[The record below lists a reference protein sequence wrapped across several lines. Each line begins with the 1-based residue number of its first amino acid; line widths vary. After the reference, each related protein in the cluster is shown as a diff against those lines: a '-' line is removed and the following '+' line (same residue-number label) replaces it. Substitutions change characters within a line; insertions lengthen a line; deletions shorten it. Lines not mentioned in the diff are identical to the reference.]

1 MGTPLTGNTVAS
13 TYAGLLKTTDNAV
26 LNSSLRTIT
35 DGNGNDSSLQISTAA
50 VNSTGNFSVATNKL
64 TVASASG
71 NTQIAGTLGVTGATT
86 LSSTLAVSSNISTS
100 GGNLSVYGNFTQSNS
115 GASNTIAGTTVFNS
129 PTVTFNSLTNFNS
142 LATFSGGFSVP
153 GAVSLGSTLSVT
165 GLSTLSGGISTTSSI
180 VTSGAGGFISCGN
193 NLTVAGNAFLNGNTT
208 IGNASGDLFT
218 INSAVVTV
226 PGVPSKAVPIAA
238 DSVLIVD
245 SADSN
250 KVKQSPASAFLATL
264 FPQSNSTLLNTNT
277 SVTSSSTSFGT
288 EIVGLRTSIT
298 PRSTSSKVL
307 VTIMLNYGANTGVSK
322 LASFRLTRNGT
333 EIGQTA
339 SGTGSSLDGIAPCV
353 FSDGGDQIANKFIQ
367 FWDSPSSTS
376 AVEYKIHV
384 YNKGA
389 TTATLY
395 INYSSNDN
403 ASGAA
408 SDRCRCSSNMVL
420 QEYFA

>member
-1 MGTPLTGNTVAS
+1 MGTSLTGNTVAS
-13 TYAGLLKTTDNAV
+13 TYTGLLKTTDNTV

-50 VNSTGNFSVATNKL
+50 VNSVGNFSVATNKF

-71 NTQIAGTLGVTGATT
+71 NTSIAGTLGVAGAANLTST
-86 LSSTLAVSSNISTS
+86 LTAQSVSCSGNLTSTAGNLVLYGNIIQSQSAATSTLA
-100 GGNLSVYGNFTQSNS
+100 GNL
-115 GASNTIAGTTVFNS
+115 TIAGTTTLNGNAIFNS
-129 PTVTFNSLTNFNS
+129 GIQFTGTT
-142 LATFSGGFSVP
+142 TFSDINVNGAAVFS
-153 GAVSLGSTLSVT
+153 STIT
-165 GLSTLSGGISTTSSI
+165 ASGTIFTT
-180 VTSGAGGFISCGN
+180 A
-193 NLTVAGNAFLNGNTT
+193 NLTASGNLTIAGNAALNGNTT
-208 IGNASGDLFT
+208 IGNAGGDLLT
-218 INSAVVTV
+218 INSANVTV
-226 PGVPSKAVPIAA
+226 PGVPAKTVPVSA

-250 KVKQSPASAFLATL
+250 KVKKSPASAFLATL
-264 FPQSNSTLLNTNT
+264 FPQSNSSLLNTNT
-277 SVTSSSTSFGT
+277 SITSSSTSFGT

-298 PRSTSSKVL
+298 PRSASSKVL
-307 VTIMLNYGANTGVSK
+307 VTIMINYGAGSGSSK

-353 FSDGGDQIANKFIQ
+353 FTDGVDQINNTFIQ
-367 FWDSPSSTS
+367 FWDSPSSAS
-376 AVEYKIHV
+376 AVEYRIHA

-395 INYSSNDN
+395 INYSSSDN
-403 ASGAA
+403 GGGAA
-408 SDRCRCSSNMVL
+408 DRCRCSSNMVL

>member
-1 MGTPLTGNTVAS
+1 MGTSLTGNTVAS
-13 TYAGLLKTTDNAV
+13 TYTGLLKTTDNTV

-50 VNSTGNFSVATNKL
+50 VNSVGNFSVATNKF

-71 NTQIAGTLGVTGATT
+71 NTSIAGTLGVAGAANLTST
-86 LSSTLAVSSNISTS
+86 LTAQSVSCSGNLTSTAGNLVLYGNIVQSQSAATSTLA
-100 GGNLSVYGNFTQSNS
+100 GNL
-115 GASNTIAGTTVFNS
+115 TIAGTTTLNGNAIFNS
-129 PTVTFNSLTNFNS
+129 GIQFTGTT
-142 LATFSGGFSVP
+142 TFSDINVNGAAVFS
-153 GAVSLGSTLSVT
+153 STIT
-165 GLSTLSGGISTTSSI
+165 ASGTIFTT
-180 VTSGAGGFISCGN
+180 A
-193 NLTVAGNAFLNGNTT
+193 NLTASGNLTIAGNAALNGNTT
-208 IGNASGDLFT
+208 IGNAGGDLLT
-218 INSAVVTV
+218 INSANVTV
-226 PGVPSKAVPIAA
+226 PGVPAKTVPVSA

-250 KVKQSPASAFLATL
+250 KVKKSPASAFLATL

-277 SVTSSSTSFGT
+277 SITSSSTSFGT

-298 PRSTSSKVL
+298 PRSASSKVL
-307 VTIMLNYGANTGVSK
+307 VTIMINYGAGSGASK

-353 FSDGGDQIANKFIQ
+353 FTDGGDQINNTFIQ
-367 FWDSPSSTS
+367 FWDSPASAS
-376 AVEYKIHV
+376 AVEYRIYA

-403 ASGAA
+403 AGGPAA
-408 SDRCRCSSNMVL
+408 DRCRCSSNMVL